1 MAQEAKQEKLVYPEP
16 IVIKPS
22 VKHTATILWLH
33 GLGDSGKGW
42 EAEMVKLGML
52 APWIKFILPTAPRRS
67 ITCNGG
73 AVMNGWYDIESLQN
87 RDKNEYEGKQA
98 SVDYICGLIQSETK
112 AVPSERIMVCGFSQ
126 GGAMSLY
133 TASLKDAIGR
143 HHLLLGILA

>member
-1 MAQEAKQEKLVYPEP
+1 
-16 IVIKPS
+16 
-22 VKHTATILWLH
+22 
-33 GLGDSGKGW
+33 
-42 EAEMVKLGML
+42 ML

-98 SVDYICGLIQSETK
+98 SVDYIRGLIQSETK

-133 TASLKDAIGR
+133 TA
-143 HHLLLGILA
+143 LLSKMPLAGIICCSGYLLDFKIKSAP